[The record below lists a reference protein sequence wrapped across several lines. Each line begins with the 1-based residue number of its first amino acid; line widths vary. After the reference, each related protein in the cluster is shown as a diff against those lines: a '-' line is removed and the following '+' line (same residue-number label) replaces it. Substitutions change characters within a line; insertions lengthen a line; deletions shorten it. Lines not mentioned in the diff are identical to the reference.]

1 MNNIN
6 DPYSYAGQPASAR
19 GPALAGGLACLMAL
33 VALVSC
39 SNAKP
44 NAELSADALSGLDET
59 ARRIVDE
66 VLEDETL
73 ADLCAGGESRVRS
86 EVRRETMA
94 LVFTEGL
101 SNPRDPGTAAGEFLA
116 EQCKLRFPDYDTSPE

>member
-1 MNNIN
+1 MSEP
-6 DPYSYAGQPASAR
+6 DHGREKTVVRRSA
-19 GPALAGGLACLMAL
+19 GPALLACLL
-33 VALVSC
+33 GPVSLFAC
-39 SNAKP
+39 TAAEP
-44 NAELSADALSGLDET
+44 NTELSADALSGLDET

-66 VLEDETL
+66 VLKDETL

-86 EVRRETMA
+86 EVRRETMT

-116 EQCKLRFPDYDTSPE
+116 EQCKRRFPDYDTSPE